1 LKAVIRRKGKNGVF
15 AKAIESGGLASFALS
30 DCTVLQ
36 EGDDSAE
43 VALLSA
49 AC

>member
-1 LKAVIRRKGKNGVF
+1 MAFLQKPSSQ
-15 AKAIESGGLASFALS
+15 EDYASFALS